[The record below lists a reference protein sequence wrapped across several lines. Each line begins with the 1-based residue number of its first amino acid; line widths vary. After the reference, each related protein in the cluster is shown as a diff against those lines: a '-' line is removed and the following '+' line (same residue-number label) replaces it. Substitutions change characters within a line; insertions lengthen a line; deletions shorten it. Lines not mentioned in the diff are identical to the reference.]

1 MSITTVNATKQQG
14 QEKQEQELSVLLDLK
29 PTLDGYAGIP
39 QEARLLFHGL
49 RTTPGYNVEGLIQ
62 HGGRSLRSAVTSKIS
77 KRLSHAQNIN
87 RLSEVVVSL
96 YETPYSSMFDYV
108 RNYIEKQFSLSILI
122 AQAYLN
128 ISLKP
133 TLFSSVNF
141 SDFLWRTFFSKTLKP
156 QNKKNIANAHFR
168 ILRLPRKLLHK
179 AGLKNKK
186 YVSLPRYVTVETKDF
201 DIFVAQTPFPGR
213 VSSNTKLVVRYHD
226 AVPILMPHTISDKA
240 FHQASHFYAL
250 QDNVKSGAWFSC
262 VSEATRQDLIKIF
275 PEAEEKSIVIH
286 NIVSDEYHLE
296 DSPKKLIYQI
306 IGNRLGVVDQ
316 FTCKPPRRNI
326 KDGEVDTFQ
335 YLLMVSTIEPRK
347 NHLLL
352 MEAWEKLKYSSHP
365 NLKLVI
371 VGSLG
376 WDQIPILNAFKPWA
390 KRGDLFYMNNVP
402 SAELRVLYK
411 HAVATVCP
419 SLAEGFDYTGV
430 EAMLSGGIVI
440 SSDIPVHR
448 EIYDAASLYFDPY
461 SAEDAARVM
470 RQILAEDAQILRDEL
485 REKAVQVSARYSSE
499 YLLPKWNSFLSRIS
513 KQ

>member
-1 MSITTVNATKQQG
+1 MNITTVNATKEQG
-14 QEKQEQELSVLLDLK
+14 QKQELSVLLDLK

-49 RTTPGYNVEGLIQ
+49 RTTSGYNIEGLIQ
-62 HGGRSLRSAVTSKIS
+62 HGGRSLRSAATSKIS
-77 KRLSHAQNIN
+77 KRLSHAQKIN
-87 RLSEVVVSL
+87 RLAEVVVSL
-96 YETPYSSMFDYV
+96 YETPYSSMFDNI

-122 AQAYLN
+122 AQAYLK
-128 ISLKP
+128 IPLKP
-133 TLFSSVNF
+133 SVFSSENF

-156 QNKKNIANAHFR
+156 QNKKNIADAHFR
-168 ILRLPRKLLHK
+168 ILRLPRQLLHR

-186 YVSLPRYVTVETKDF
+186 YVSSPRYITVETKDF

-226 AVPILMPHTISDKA
+226 AVPILMPHTINDKA

-275 PEAEEKSIVIH
+275 PEAEEKSVVIH

-306 IGNRLGVVDQ
+306 IGNRLGVVDE
-316 FTCKPPRRNI
+316 FKCKPPKRNA
-326 KDGEVDTFQ
+326 KDGEEDNFQ

-352 MEAWEKLKYSSHP
+352 MQAWEQLKYSSHP
-365 NLKLVI
+365 KLKLVI

-376 WDQIPILNAFKPWA
+376 WDQGPILNAFKPWA

-448 EIYDAASLYFDPY
+448 EVYDDASVYFDPY
-461 SAEDAARVM
+461 SADDAARVM
-470 RQILAEDAQILRDEL
+470 KEILAESAEPLRDEL
-485 REKAVQVSARYSSE
+485 REKAVQVSARYSSD
-499 YLLPKWNSFLSRIS
+499 YLLPKWNSFLSSIS
-513 KQ
+513 QK